1 MDTAFGNKLIC
12 NTAYFADCK
21 SAETQNSLPGQG
33 EEVGSIPTYGTKGIV
48 EALRERSPG
57 FYRETM
63 VRVHPTVKCLKSEQ
77 VSPGLLRSLS

>member
-33 EEVGSIPTYGTKGIV
+33 EEVGSIPTYGTKRHCRSFK
-48 EALRERSPG
+48 REKPWILPGDDGESPS
-57 FYRETM
+57 Y
-63 VRVHPTVKCLKSEQ
+63 S
-77 VSPGLLRSLS
+77 

>member
-12 NTAYFADCK
+12 NTAYFAECK
-21 SAETQNSLPGQG
+21 SAETQNSPG
-33 EEVGSIPTYGTKGIV
+33 EEPGGIWFDSKIRYKLATV

-63 VRVHPTVKCLKSEQ
+63 VKVHPTVKCQ
-77 VSPGLLRSLS
+77 